1 MMGATVNG
9 GGDQL
14 ARGATRVQFRNA
26 SGVTEEK
33 YNEATQ
39 GFDLKRFLSG
49 ESDSDTDSE
58 QAGTAGA
65 DAGEVADS
73 VIEGFDDDIPF

>member
-1 MMGATVNG
+1 MPSTVNG

-14 ARGATRVQFRNA
+14 ARGAVRVQFRNA

-39 GFDLKRFLSG
+39 DFDLERFLGKKSG
-49 ESDSDTDSE
+49 SNTDSE
-58 QAGTAGA
+58 STGTVGLNSGA
-65 DAGEVADS
+65 VEPSTICLD
-73 VIEGFDDDIPF
+73 

>member
-1 MMGATVNG
+1 MGATING

-33 YNEATQ
+33 YNEATK
-39 GFDLKRFLSG
+39 GFDLERFLGKKPS
-49 ESDSDTDSE
+49 SDSNSE
-58 QAGTAGA
+58 QGGTIGA
-65 DAGEVADS
+65 DAGKAKRRKR
-73 VIEGFDDDIPF
+73 